1 MFFDHLGIP
10 FLSISFKPLGLL
22 FVGLFALTFF
32 DTSHM
37 SEKYTVNIFFVVFKE
52 QKVLIL
58 KSVIAF
64 FFYGLCFLH
73 SK

>member
-1 MFFDHLGIP
+1 
-10 FLSISFKPLGLL
+10 
-22 FVGLFALTFF
+22 
-32 DTSHM
+32 M

-64 FFYGLCFLH
+64 FFYILCFLH